1 MTIRTRLLPA
11 AALFAAGI
19 ALGPAVARPPAVGQA
34 APPFT
39 LTTIDGTKITS
50 DHLRG
55 QVVILNYW
63 ATWCAPC
70 RQELPLLDAY
80 YALQQRHGLRVFA
93 AMTEDS
99 RPLSKMKPLFAAL
112 HITPVRRMTGPY
124 RDITGLPTNYVID
137 RAGRV
142 RYARAGAFTLDD
154 LNRVIVPLLNE
165 PAPAPAAP
173 AA

>member
-93 AMTEDS
+93 A
-99 RPLSKMKPLFAAL
+99 L

-142 RYARAGAFTLDD
+142 RYAQAGAFTLDD